1 MKIKWY
7 DLEKILNFK
16 NKKYRFLIGSRKHGL
31 LKIIKKE
38 TKQQLQKANGIAFC
52 DYSLGFIEEFLPLED
67 KK

>member
-7 DLEKILNFK
+7 DLEKILNYQNK
-16 NKKYRFLIGSRKHGL
+16 NYRFLIGGRNYGL
-31 LKIIKKE
+31 LKIIKKAS
-38 TKQQLQKANGIAFC
+38 KQKSKNQKCIF